1 MRRRTS
7 ETEGVVPGQR
17 VWEARLVG
25 VEVDSSHAWLVS
37 TAGGPRGDDGVT
49 EAAVR
54 QPAGITLV

>member
-37 TAGGPRGDDGVT
+37 AAGGPRGDDGVT
-49 EAAVR
+49 
-54 QPAGITLV
+54 